1 MPKIIECV
9 PNFSEGRD
17 MNIIK
22 QITDVIMKPLYLFL
36 IILLFIIGCF
46 NPPVTQDQAIK
57 ILDLDGS
64 DYETDLDY
72 PYLYI
77 AARTEGLLRIDLSNS
92 NYTIENLPLLDLFEN
107 VIPVEYISASGND
120 IVALS
125 SDDIWHSSDNGYT
138 WENINHGIS
147 IPYGLTALSRS
158 PVESEKLFVI
168 SQGDSMYYSPDNGE
182 HWQAGI
188 YAGHSSYYNS
198 YWNPYIDGDIW
209 FNGLGQLGWPFF
221 GCVENHGQ
229 LSKVFDQA
237 NLPEINN
244 CSGMVFSQNRIYISN
259 LLQTKSRF
267 YYSEDGGSS
276 WSEMEQTLDDSTYI
290 DYFIKDQLASGTFY
304 LATSDDN
311 ILISSDT
318 LKTFNKVCEFSNNT
332 DDDFAYKLYHE
343 SINNFLII
351 TTTQNNFYLYNLN
364 EN

>member
-1 MPKIIECV
+1 MKPIIECV
-9 PNFSEGRD
+9 PNFSEVRD
-17 MNIIK
+17 MGIIK
-22 QITDVIMKPLYLFL
+22 QITDVIMKPLCLFF
-36 IILLFIIGCF
+36 IVLLFIIGCF

-57 ILDLDGS
+57 ILDLGGS

-77 AARTEGLLRIDLSNS
+77 AAKAEGLLRIDLSNS
-92 NYTIENLPLLDLFEN
+92 NYTIENLPLLDSLQN
-107 VIPVEYISASGND
+107 VIPVEYISANGND

-125 SDDIWHSSDNGYT
+125 SNDIWHSIDNGYT
-138 WENINHGIS
+138 WENINRGIN
-147 IPYGLTALSRS
+147 IPFGLKALSRS
-158 PVESEKLFVI
+158 PVESEKLFMI
-168 SQGDSMYYSPDNGE
+168 SQGDSMYYSPDNGV

-209 FNGLGQLGWPFF
+209 FDGLGQLGWPFY
-221 GCVENHGQ
+221 GCVENYGQ
-229 LSKVFDQA
+229 LSKVFDHA

-244 CSGMVFSQNRIYISN
+244 YSGFVFSQNRIYISN
-259 LLQTKSRF
+259 LLQTKSSL

-276 WSEMEQTLDDSTYI
+276 WSEMQQTLDDSTYI
-290 DYFIKDQLASGTFY
+290 DYFIKDQLIPGTFY
-304 LATSDDN
+304 LATRNN

-318 LKTFNKVCEFSNNT
+318 LKTFRNVCEFNNA

-343 SINNFLII
+343 TINNFLII
-351 TTTQNNFYLYNLN
+351 TTTQNNFYLYDLN